1 MDRALIEAQLDR
13 SEIYVTNA
21 VKHFRFLLEGRRRRH
36 QAPRPSEIVA
46 CRPWLEAE
54 VKVVRPEVVICLGRT
69 AAQSIIGGQVSMER
83 QRGRF
88 YSSPF
93 SSRILLTYHPSS
105 ILRARDRSAQ
115 DRLFNFLVDDLKKVA
130 V

>member
-1 MDRALIEAQLDR
+1 M
-13 SEIYVTNA
+13 
-21 VKHFRFLLEGRRRRH
+21 
-36 QAPRPSEIVA
+36 A

-54 VKVVRPEVVICLGRT
+54 LKAVQLKVVVCLGKT
-69 AAQSIIGGQVSMER
+69 AAQSLIGGQVSIER

-88 YSSPF
+88 FSSPF

-115 DRLFNFLVDDLKKVA
+115 DRLFGLLVQDLQKA
-130 V
+130 VLD